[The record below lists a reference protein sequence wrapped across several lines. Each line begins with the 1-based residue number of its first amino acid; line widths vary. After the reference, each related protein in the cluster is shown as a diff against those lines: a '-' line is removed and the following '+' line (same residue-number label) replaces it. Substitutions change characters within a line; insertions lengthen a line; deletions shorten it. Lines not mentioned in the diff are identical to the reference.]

1 MFLFP
6 ATLRE
11 ATRGAGEAARAAR
24 PRGAGRALPA
34 ARRPR
39 AALAA
44 ARRRARPRAARP
56 RVRPRARPRARRR
69 ARTALLRR
77 DRPRHGEDRL
87 AGPRLSRPGP
97 PQLNPPA
104 TRSAARW
111 TRRI

>member
-11 ATRGAGEAARAAR
+11 ATRGAGEAARAAW

-44 ARRRARPRAARP
+44 ARRHARPRAARP
-56 RVRPRARPRARRR
+56 RVRPRARPR

-97 PQLNPPA
+97 P
-104 TRSAARW
+104 
-111 TRRI
+111 